1 MVIEPIDLL
10 VNLKLLIMHSE
21 EASVKENVNKWAL
34 CTCVCFLTILW
45 QGKVTRE
52 GGNFIGVA

>member
-1 MVIEPIDLL
+1 MLLLSHVIVIKTFVVIDLL

-45 QGKVTRE
+45 
-52 GGNFIGVA
+52 